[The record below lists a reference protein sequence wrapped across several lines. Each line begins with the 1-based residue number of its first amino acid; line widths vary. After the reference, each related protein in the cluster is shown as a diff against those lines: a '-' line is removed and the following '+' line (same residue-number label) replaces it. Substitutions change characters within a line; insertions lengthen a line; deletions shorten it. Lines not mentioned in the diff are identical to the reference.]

1 VTSSSNSDP
10 DTIPVSVLD
19 DYAVALRDRGL
30 SAATVRRRMA
40 AVRAFF
46 KHRAREGGRA
56 DAGRTV
62 PLPRARAEPARSAHQ
77 G

>member
-1 VTSSSNSDP
+1 M
-10 DTIPVSVLD
+10 SVLD

-46 KHRAREGGRA
+46 KHRAREGG
-56 DAGRTV
+56 GPTPV
-62 PLPRARAEPARSAHQ
+62 ARCRCRDSVAACPTR
-77 G
+77 